1 MAINKQHDDGLK
13 TDRDMKQPYLKLI
26 QTRDIQ
32 FMVAT
37 AANGFWNSIFPDN
50 YYISLTN

>member
-26 QTRDIQ
+26 QTRDCGNHEL

-37 AANGFWNSIFPDN
+37 ASGF
-50 YYISLTN
+50 